1 MKKTYQAPAVE
12 VMGLDGD
19 RHVMMASNSLPG
31 VNESPSDTE
40 YGSQA
45 NVSLWDD
52 IWCSSRCPSF
62 HIMLVRFRMRSALG
76 SDSRRIFLH
85 KWKK

>member
-1 MKKTYQAPAVE
+1 MTKQITKKQNKMKKTYQAPAVE

-45 NVSLWDD
+45 NVSIWDD
-52 IWCSSRCPSF
+52 IW
-62 HIMLVRFRMRSALG
+62 
-76 SDSRRIFLH
+76 
-85 KWKK
+85 